1 MLGSAQYHKEN
12 ILTPHTFIEQIHE
25 YKFAITIP
33 TPPTN
38 TSTIKENVKVATDI
52 KNEEKQTTLPEETI
66 SQEETYENTPP
77 HVEEVA
83 TTIPIQILSV
93 IPADILNTTTREAL
107 VNILCE
113 KAGYVSTGS
122 GVIIDPRGFVLT
134 NAHVAEH
141 FLDGNAECIIRTGY
155 PALPRYYAHLIHIPQ
170 QWVAQFHIQ
179 KEKIDQEHIGQN
191 DFALLFIDASLQPND
206 TLPTSFPFIPP
217 NVEENIFNDFPFF
230 LAGYAVDTLNTQLYV
245 NTNLF
250 ASSVSVP
257 LQSVYAFKDTNN
269 IDLLFFA
276 GTAITRVGSSGGAVV
291 RATDGTLQGVITA
304 LTTETETKDRTLIAI
319 SLSHINRSIFE
330 ETGNTLREFIDS
342 YDDDIVI
349 LNN

>member
-1 MLGSAQYHKEN
+1 VILNRYNWIFFTLLFFHTVVLLYLTNEFSISFKE
-12 ILTPHTFIEQIHE
+12 
-25 YKFAITIP
+25 
-33 TPPTN
+33 
-38 TSTIKENVKVATDI
+38 
-52 KNEEKQTTLPEETI
+52 
-66 SQEETYENTPP
+66 
-77 HVEEVA
+77 
-83 TTIPIQILSV
+83 
-93 IPADILNTTTREAL
+93 ADIFFNGDVSLLTIITNFST
-107 VNILCE
+107 NI
-113 KAGYVSTGS
+113 
-122 GVIIDPRGFVLT
+122 F
-134 NAHVAEH
+134 
-141 FLDGNAECIIRTGY
+141 
-155 PALPRYYAHLIHIPQ
+155 
-170 QWVAQFHIQ
+170 
-179 KEKIDQEHIGQN
+179 GQN